1 MFSEKNNGGM
11 SSEILIFI
19 YWRTCCRLS
28 SEFDVL
34 CVNSTD
40 EMDDVK
46 IDINDVTI
54 PYGREE
60 EGVENAIQENM
71 IEADTVISDR
81 N

>member
-1 MFSEKNNGGM
+1 
-11 SSEILIFI
+11 
-19 YWRTCCRLS
+19 
-28 SEFDVL
+28 
-34 CVNSTD
+34 
-40 EMDDVK
+40 MDDVK